1 MKKVFKRPALVLT
14 ALILAAGL
22 AGCKN
27 ASGSEP
33 EFEIEDGVLKKY
45 RGESAEVIIPD
56 GVTKIGGQAFENNLY
71 VERVIIPEG
80 VTEIGTM
87 AFFYCSNLKS
97 VEIPDTVTIIGNSAF
112 YGCENLVDVRIPSGV
127 TVIDFQVFAECTKLR
142 DIEIPD
148 GVTSIVSTAFHNTGI
163 EYVEIPGSVEYL
175 SGFRSCSKLQTVYIK
190 EGVKHI
196 QGSAFRNCE
205 NLETIT
211 IPSTIESIYYDAFEG
226 CTALSSVNYNGTVE
240 EWRELYGSTK
250 IFEDIEDVIV
260 LCTPGS
266 IEYRKGE
273 EVVGDESDASA
284 SE

>member
-1 MKKVFKRPALVLT
+1 MKKIFKRPALVLT

-56 GVTKIGGQAFENNLY
+56 GVTKIGSQAFTKIGALDGNLY

-87 AFFYCSNLKS
+87 AFFSCSNLKS
-97 VEIPDTVTIIGNSAF
+97 VEIPDTVTIIGSTAF
-112 YGCENLVDVRIPSGV
+112 CGCENLVDVRIPSGV

-148 GVTSIVSTAFHNTGI
+148 GVTSIVSSAFCNTGI

-175 SGFRSCSKLQTVYIK
+175 SGFSSCSKLQTVYIK

-196 QGSAFRNCE
+196 WDSGAFKNCE

-211 IPSTIESIYYDAFEG
+211 IPSTIESIYDTAFKG
-226 CTALSSVNYNGTVE
+226 CTALSRVHYNGTVE

-260 LCTPGS
+260 LCTPGA
-266 IEYRKGE
+266 IRYMKGI
-273 EVVGDESDASA
+273 EVVDG
-284 SE
+284 